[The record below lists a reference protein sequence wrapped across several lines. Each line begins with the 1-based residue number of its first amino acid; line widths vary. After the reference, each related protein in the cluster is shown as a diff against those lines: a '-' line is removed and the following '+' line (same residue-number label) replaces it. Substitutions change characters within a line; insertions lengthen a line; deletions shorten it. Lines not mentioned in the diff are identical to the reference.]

1 MKWFKVVVIF
11 YFSVLSFQAMG
22 EEDILLFEE
31 PPTEKEILESFGEPV
46 VKTRGDKKTRVM
58 HRLDSVT
65 PASDTSAP
73 VSTPPNQN
81 TASKQPTNESS
92 VKQNAPASSK
102 PPQKHKTPVA
112 FPLVFALGS
121 AELSKDAQKYV
132 DSMALALKK
141 KPDLVVHISGHTDAS
156 GSDEINKSLSLKRA
170 ESVRNYLELAHQID
184 GTRLEISGDGSNS
197 LFDFK
202 NPYAAINRRVQFERK

>member
-1 MKWFKVVVIF
+1 MKVLKMGAVFCFAFLSMQANGEVI
-11 YFSVLSFQAMG
+11 
-22 EEDILLFEE
+22 LFEE

-46 VKTRGDKKTRVM
+46 VKTRGDKKSRMIVSPNSAPSNN
-58 HRLDSVT
+58 L
-65 PASDTSAP
+65 AP
-73 VSTPPNQN
+73 VSAAQNQN

-92 VKQNAPASSK
+92 VKQNSPASSK
-102 PPQKHKTPVA
+102 SPQKHKTPVA
-112 FPLVFALGS
+112 FPLVFAVGS
-121 AELSKDAQKYV
+121 AELSKDAQKYI

-141 KPDLVVHISGHTDAS
+141 KSDLVVHISGHTDAS

-197 LFDFK
+197 LFDFN
-202 NPYAAINRRVQFERK
+202 NPNAAINRRVQFERK